1 MESAEGKRNVGIKRH
16 ECGNN
21 YKRNIFKI
29 LFMKILTVQ
38 DLERIRKTAKEV
50 LALREESNR
59 HTEVQTC
66 GLANGCPHFGKRLS
80 PSAGSDLRRNRMQG
94 VVQC

>member
-1 MESAEGKRNVGIKRH
+1 
-16 ECGNN
+16 
-21 YKRNIFKI
+21 
-29 LFMKILTVQ
+29 MKILTVQ

-66 GLANGCPHFGKRLS
+66 GLANGCPHLQR
-80 PSAGSDLRRNRMQG
+80 
-94 VVQC
+94 